1 MINCFSKFRFH
12 VAAVGLAIGIAGI
25 ASADEVHLVGSTLG
39 RFNAQGFAANNSLLG
54 LTYDNST
61 FDNTT
66 VAGALDLGGNPSP
79 GTNFNNLGSFT
90 LSQAN
95 DVYDG
100 NTFELYVTFTSPVT
114 IVGGTSTTFVDK
126 LFGTISNGV
135 GGVFVDFDNTPQTFF
150 YTNATETGSFTMF
163 VNDVSIAPN
172 QSASLTGHVIGSQQS
187 VPEPTALAGIFCG
200 ALGLISRRRRNRK
213 V

>member
-1 MINCFSKFRFH
+1 MITCFSIKKFH
-12 VAAVGLAIGIAGI
+12 VGALSLLISVAGM
-25 ASADEVHLVGSTLG
+25 ASADEVHVVGSTLG
-39 RFNAQGFAANNSLLG
+39 RFNVQAFAASNSLLG

-66 VAGALDLGGNPSP
+66 VAGALDLGGNASP
-79 GTNFNNLGSFT
+79 GANFNNLGSFT
-90 LSQAN
+90 LNQAN
-95 DVYDG
+95 NAYDG

-114 IVGGTSTTFVDK
+114 IVGGNSTTFTDK
-126 LFGTISNGV
+126 ITGTISNGV
-135 GGVFVDFDNTPQTFF
+135 GGVFIDFDNTAQTFTF
-150 YTNATETGSFTMF
+150 TNATETGSFTMF

-172 QSASLTGHVIGSQQS
+172 QSVSLTGHITGSQQP

-200 ALGLISRRRRNRK
+200 GLGLIRLRRKLK

>member
-1 MINCFSKFRFH
+1 MVNCFSIYKFH
-12 VAAVGLAIGIAGI
+12 VVAIGLAVGIAGM
-25 ASADEVHLVGSTLG
+25 ASADEVHVVGSTLG
-39 RFNAQGFAANNSLLG
+39 RFNAQGFAASNSLLG

-90 LSQAN
+90 LNQAN
-95 DVYDG
+95 NTYDG
-100 NTFELYVTFTSPVT
+100 NTFELYVTFTSPAT
-114 IVGGTSTTFVDK
+114 IVGGTSTVFVDK

-150 YTNATETGSFTMF
+150 FTNANETGSFTMF

-172 QSASLTGHVIGSQQS
+172 QSASLTGHIIGSQQS
-187 VPEPTALAGIFCG
+187 VPEPTAIAGIICG
-200 ALGLISRRRRNRK
+200 ALGLVSRRRNKK